1 MIKKIVFAVLV
12 FISGQ
17 LFSQENTASPYSFY
31 GIGDAKFKDTNDII
45 AIGGLSVYS
54 DSTHLNVLNPAS
66 YANQMLTSI
75 QVGGTSNFYKLSS
88 STDTQKAQKTT
99 FDYLVIGLP
108 YSKKLGFSLGLLPQS
123 AVGYR
128 LVNDQL
134 STNNYAYRYN
144 GSGGL
149 NKVYFGAGYQL
160 TSKLSV
166 GMDFQYLFGS
176 IDAKTTLLISNVQF
190 STREINNSNV
200 TGVGLN
206 FGLNYQS
213 KLNDKINYRTSFTFA
228 PEMKLNSKNSRQ
240 IATISFGADGTE
252 IPASVNDIDVA
263 DTKLVLPAKIA
274 AGFGLGNRKWFVGAD
289 YTFRGTGNQ
298 VNRFE
303 NYSNVSYENSSKIAI
318 GGFFIPKYDS
328 YKNYFER
335 VTYRAGFRYENTGLV
350 INNTSI
356 KDRALSFGFAFP
368 ITGTFSSLSIGSE
381 WGTRGT
387 SANGLIKENY
397 FSVNVGLIFNDKW
410 FKKNLYN

>member
-31 GIGDAKFKDTNDII
+31 GIGDAKFKGTNDII

-66 YANQMLTSI
+66 YANQMLTNI

-123 AVGYR
+123 TVGYR

-190 STREINNSNV
+190 STREINNSNI

-252 IPASVNDIDVA
+252 IPASVNNIDVA
-263 DTKLVLPAKIA
+263 DTKLVLPTKIA

>member
-31 GIGDAKFKDTNDII
+31 GIGDAKFKGTNDII

-123 AVGYR
+123 TVGYR

-190 STREINNSNV
+190 STREINNSNI

-252 IPASVNDIDVA
+252 IPASVNNIDVA
-263 DTKLVLPAKIA
+263 DTKLVLPTKIA

>member
-31 GIGDAKFKDTNDII
+31 GIGDAKFKGTNDII

-263 DTKLVLPAKIA
+263 DTKLVLPTKIA

-289 YTFRGTGNQ
+289 YSFRGTGNQ

>member
-31 GIGDAKFKDTNDII
+31 GIGDAKFKGTNDII

-190 STREINNSNV
+190 STSEINNSNI

-252 IPASVNDIDVA
+252 IPASVNNIDVA
-263 DTKLVLPAKIA
+263 DTKLVLPTKIA

>member
-31 GIGDAKFKDTNDII
+31 GIGDAKFKGTNDII

-66 YANQMLTSI
+66 YANQMLTNI

-123 AVGYR
+123 TVGYR

-190 STREINNSNV
+190 STSEINNSNI

-252 IPASVNDIDVA
+252 IPASVNNIDVA
-263 DTKLVLPAKIA
+263 DTKLVLPTKIA

>member
-1 MIKKIVFAVLV
+1 
-12 FISGQ
+12 
-17 LFSQENTASPYSFY
+17 
-31 GIGDAKFKDTNDII
+31 
-45 AIGGLSVYS
+45 
-54 DSTHLNVLNPAS
+54 
-66 YANQMLTSI
+66 
-75 QVGGTSNFYKLSS
+75 
-88 STDTQKAQKTT
+88 
-99 FDYLVIGLP
+99 
-108 YSKKLGFSLGLLPQS
+108 
-123 AVGYR
+123 
-128 LVNDQL
+128 
-134 STNNYAYRYN
+134 
-144 GSGGL
+144 
-149 NKVYFGAGYQL
+149 
-160 TSKLSV
+160 
-166 GMDFQYLFGS
+166 MDFQYLFGS

-190 STREINNSNV
+190 STREINNSNI

-252 IPASVNDIDVA
+252 IPASVNNIDVA
-263 DTKLVLPAKIA
+263 DTKLVLPTKIA

>member
-31 GIGDAKFKDTNDII
+31 GIGDAKFKGTNDII

-190 STREINNSNV
+190 STREINNSNI

-252 IPASVNDIDVA
+252 IPASVNNIDVA
-263 DTKLVLPAKIA
+263 DTKLVLPTKIA

>member
-31 GIGDAKFKDTNDII
+31 GIGDAKFKGTNDII

-263 DTKLVLPAKIA
+263 DTKLVLPTKIA

>member
-31 GIGDAKFKDTNDII
+31 GIGDAKFKGTNDII

-123 AVGYR
+123 TVGYR

-190 STREINNSNV
+190 STREINNSNI

-252 IPASVNDIDVA
+252 IPASVNNIDVA
-263 DTKLVLPAKIA
+263 DTKLVLPTKIA

-318 GGFFIPKYDS
+318 GGYFIPKYDS

>member
-31 GIGDAKFKDTNDII
+31 GIGDAKFKGTNDII

-263 DTKLVLPAKIA
+263 DTKLVLPTKIA

-289 YTFRGTGNQ
+289 YTFRGSGNQ

>member
-31 GIGDAKFKDTNDII
+31 GIGDAKFKGTNDII

-123 AVGYR
+123 TVGYR

-190 STREINNSNV
+190 STSEINNSNI

-252 IPASVNDIDVA
+252 IPASVNNIDVA
-263 DTKLVLPAKIA
+263 DTKLVLPTKIA

>member
-31 GIGDAKFKDTNDII
+31 GIGDAKFKGTNDII

-123 AVGYR
+123 TVGYR

-252 IPASVNDIDVA
+252 IPASVNNIDVA
-263 DTKLVLPAKIA
+263 DTKLVLPTKIA

>member
-31 GIGDAKFKDTNDII
+31 GIGDAKFKGTNDII

-123 AVGYR
+123 TVGYR

-190 STREINNSNV
+190 STREINNSNI

-252 IPASVNDIDVA
+252 IPASVTNIDVA
-263 DTKLVLPAKIA
+263 DTKLVLPTKIA

>member
-31 GIGDAKFKDTNDII
+31 GIGDAKFKGTNDII

-252 IPASVNDIDVA
+252 IPASVNNIDVA
-263 DTKLVLPAKIA
+263 DTKLVLPTKIA